1 MIASYSIRPFYRNVC
16 MLGTFC
22 LLIEVFRIKLS
33 SFKSQRNVDDALRI
47 DIMRSLGVQEGVV
60 NGKYLGLLYVISK
73 NNKFTFR
80 YIRDRLWRSLQC
92 WKCIPLASAGGE
104 VLIKAIAQAI
114 PNYCMRIYLF
124 PHSLAKELQKM
135 INSFDPKIGNN
146 PSYTW
151 RSICNSQVLLKENF
165 RWKIGDSSTIN
176 IWNEPWVRSDDGPHT
191 LTNIIPGYE
200 HLIVKDLIHEGERPG
215 TKI

>member
-1 MIASYSIRPFYRNVC
+1 
-16 MLGTFC
+16 MLF
-22 LLIEVFRIKLS
+22 S
-33 SFKSQRNVDDALRI
+33 RNVDDALRI

-135 INSFDPKIGNN
+135 INSF
-146 PSYTW
+146 W
-151 RSICNSQVLLKENF
+151 
-165 RWKIGDSSTIN
+165 W
-176 IWNEPWVRSDDGPHT
+176 
-191 LTNIIPGYE
+191 
-200 HLIVKDLIHEGERPG
+200 G
-215 TKI
+215 TKRRDLKGINWLSRNLMDWASRTSMASISLC

>member
-1 MIASYSIRPFYRNVC
+1 MGQTSTCHIWKWA
-16 MLGTFC
+16 MGTKQN
-22 LLIEVFRIKLS
+22 I
-33 SFKSQRNVDDALRI
+33 
-47 DIMRSLGVQEGVV
+47 LGVQEGVV

-135 INSFDPKIGNN
+135 INSF
-146 PSYTW
+146 W
-151 RSICNSQVLLKENF
+151 
-165 RWKIGDSSTIN
+165 W
-176 IWNEPWVRSDDGPHT
+176 
-191 LTNIIPGYE
+191 
-200 HLIVKDLIHEGERPG
+200 G
-215 TKI
+215 TKRRDLKGINWLSRNLMDWASRTSMASISLC